1 MTAQPLSKKSR
12 DELNISLNILY
23 RKFVKK
29 SDPGSKEENSPV
41 TNETL
46 DSNEEEEQENQLSA
60 AVGIG
65 I

>member
-1 MTAQPLSKKSR
+1 MAAQSLSKKSR

-23 RKFVKK
+23 RKFVNK
-29 SDPGSKEENSPV
+29 SDPGTKENNTPAADNASDKDEK
-41 TNETL
+41 EG
-46 DSNEEEEQENQLSA
+46 QENQLSA